1 MTIQTF
7 TFSALLIILGLV
19 GYFTTGRISIFALIP
34 ALFGILVLICGLFA
48 LSHKFNKVFMHI
60 AVALAFIG
68 FCGTAIGLFNVFKM
82 LMGVPI
88 ALPQEAIAKSV
99 MSLLSLVYVIICLR
113 WFLNNRRKKS
123 PRVIV

>member
-1 MTIQTF
+1 
-7 TFSALLIILGLV
+7 
-19 GYFTTGRISIFALIP
+19 
-34 ALFGILVLICGLFA
+34 
-48 LSHKFNKVFMHI
+48 MHI
-60 AVALAFIG
+60 AVMLAFIG

-82 LMGVPI
+82 LMGTPI

-99 MSLLSLVYVIICLR
+99 MSLLSLVYVIICFR